1 MSAFYYNLYGQNA
14 VQNSHPRQE
23 TRRETRQARQDGN
36 PSRHTYAAG
45 FGGRNAGNG
54 GPVPALGAKPEV
66 TRAYG
71 IMWLQPGAPLS
82 LVKAA
87 YRALAAHCHPDAG
100 GDSYSMV
107 RLNQA
112 YHTLCVHLTA

>member
-14 VQNSHPRQE
+14 VQNSHPPQE
-23 TRRETRQARQDGN
+23 TRRETRQVRQDGN
-36 PSRHTYAAG
+36 PSRHTYATG
-45 FGGRNAGNG
+45 FGVPSGGNG
-54 GPVPALGAKPEV
+54 GSVAALGAKPEV
-66 TRAYG
+66 ARAYG
-71 IMWLQPGAPLS
+71 LMWLQPGAPLS

-87 YRALAAHCHPDAG
+87 YRTLAAHYHPDAG

-112 YHTLCVHLTA
+112 YHTLCVHLSA